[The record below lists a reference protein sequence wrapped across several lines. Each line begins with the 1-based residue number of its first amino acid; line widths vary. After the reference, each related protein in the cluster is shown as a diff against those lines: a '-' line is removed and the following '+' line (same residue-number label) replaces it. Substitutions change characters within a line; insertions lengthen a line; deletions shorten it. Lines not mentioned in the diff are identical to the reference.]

1 MSCKGTQTTPFLNWK
16 REKNESTVQIRIA
29 KMKEIIQRYMHS
41 HSRLMRLMQTV
52 RAMSAQKL
60 TASVRGLAP
69 ITTIMAGILHITFS
83 LFIDGNN
90 NKTNQ

>member
-1 MSCKGTQTTPFLNWK
+1 
-16 REKNESTVQIRIA
+16 
-29 KMKEIIQRYMHS
+29 
-41 HSRLMRLMQTV
+41 
-52 RAMSAQKL
+52 MSAQKL